1 MSVQDRHHWDEVYRA
16 RAGAAYPPPDPLLFE
31 YVPPLL
37 EPGESEVRA
46 LDLAGGV
53 GQNGLWLA
61 AQGYTVDVVDISR
74 AGLKLAHDEMQRRGL
89 RSVNLYPVDLD
100 EYTLPEAAYALI
112 CVFRFLQRDYF
123 PQLRAAVQPGGRI
136 LYETFNR
143 NHLASARDFNP
154 AYVLEEGE
162 LAGYFA
168 DWKIVHHI
176 EGKRAS
182 SIVAIKPG

>member
-1 MSVQDRHHWDEVYRA
+1 
-16 RAGAAYPPPDPLLFE
+16 
-31 YVPPLL
+31 
-37 EPGESEVRA
+37 
-46 LDLAGGV
+46 
-53 GQNGLWLA
+53 
-61 AQGYTVDVVDISR
+61 VDVVDISR
-74 AGLKLAHDEMQRRGL
+74 AGLTLAHDEMQRRGL

-100 EYTLPEAAYALI
+100 EYTLPEAAYAVI

-143 NHLASARDFNP
+143 HHLATARDFNP
-154 AYVLEEGE
+154 AYVLEEGELAGYLLEEGE